1 MPSTQ
6 KLFCKFFDG
15 VRTERRVA
23 SLEFKFNFWRTV
35 QEMVTKKA
43 LATILIAIPYL
54 TLLLSSLPTA
64 AQETSGQT
72 LAKLEK
78 LSAENRQK
86 VLIERARSEKEV
98 TFYSSLQAVD
108 ADGYVKAFNKRYPFI
123 KVNIF
128 RISGQKQVL
137 MIQTEFNAGKH
148 GFDVTN
154 ASAAQAFGIK
164 KTGALNPYQSPQRQ
178 YFSTAHKDKEGYFT
192 PTYIVPVV
200 LGYNTNMV
208 KRGEAPKRYEDL
220 LEPKWKANMI
230 LDVEEFPW
238 FAVLLKHYGREKGL
252 DYMRRLARQEILMGR
267 GRTTQAQ
274 LISAGERAIGIALNS
289 SSVLEFKTRG
299 APLDWT
305 VLDPY
310 YAKPNMLMLA
320 RHAPHPHA
328 AALLID
334 WTLSDEGQS
343 LLATLGYVVA
353 RKGVKQSVPALL
365 EKESFLADPDFI
377 GPILEETGKD
387 FRSVFTG
394 GR

>member
-1 MPSTQ
+1 MTKRVLRAVISQWLFLTSILTQ
-6 KLFCKFFDG
+6 P
-15 VRTERRVA
+15 A
-23 SLEFKFNFWRTV
+23 S
-35 QEMVTKKA
+35 
-43 LATILIAIPYL
+43 
-54 TLLLSSLPTA
+54 
-64 AQETSGQT
+64 AQETSGQI
-72 LAKLEK
+72 LAKLQK
-78 LSAENRQK
+78 LSPESRQK
-86 VLIERARSEKEV
+86 VLVEQAKVEKEV
-98 TFYSSLQAVD
+98 TFYSSLQTTD
-108 ADGYVKAFNKRYPFI
+108 AEPFLKAFNKRYPFI
-123 KVNIF
+123 KVNVY
-128 RISGQKQVL
+128 RISGQKQVI
-137 MIQTEFNAGKH
+137 MIQSEFNAGRH
-148 GFDVTN
+148 AFDVTN

-164 KTGALNPYQSPQRQ
+164 RTGALERYESPQRQ
-178 YFSTAHKDKEGYFT
+178 FFAPAHKDKEGYFT

-208 KRGEAPKRYEDL
+208 KRNDTPKRYEDL
-220 LEPKWKANMI
+220 LEPKWKSNMI

-252 DYMRRLARQEILMGR
+252 DYMRRLAKQDIQMGR

-274 LISAGERAIGIALNS
+274 LISAGERAVGIALNS
-289 SSVLEFKTRG
+289 SSVLDFKNRG
-299 APLDWT
+299 APIDWT
-305 VLDPY
+305 ILDPY

-343 LLATLGYVVA
+343 LLSSLGYVVA

-377 GPILEETGKD
+377 GPVLEETGRD
-387 FRSVFTG
+387 FRNTFTS

>member
-1 MPSTQ
+1 MIFTAIF
-6 KLFCKFFDG
+6 LFIGFI
-15 VRTERRVA
+15 VA
-23 SLEFKFNFWRTV
+23 
-35 QEMVTKKA
+35 A
-43 LATILIAIPYL
+43 
-54 TLLLSSLPTA
+54 
-64 AQETSGQT
+64 TSGFAQDSAGQV
-72 LAKLEK
+72 LSRLEK

-86 VLIERARSEKEV
+86 VLVERARAEREV
-98 TFYSSLQAVD
+98 TFYSSLQSAD
-108 ADGYVKAFNKRYPFI
+108 AEPFIKAFTKRYPFL
-123 KVNIF
+123 KVNIY

-137 MIQTEFNAGKH
+137 MIQTELNTGRNA
-148 GFDVTN
+148 FDVTN
-154 ASAAQAFGIK
+154 ASAAQAYGIK
-164 KTGALNPYQSPQRQ
+164 KTGALDPYPSPQRQ
-178 YFSTAHKDKEGYFT
+178 GFAAAHKDKEGYFT

-200 LGYNTNMV
+200 LGYNTKMV
-208 KRGEAPKRYEDL
+208 RRQEIPKRYDEL
-220 LEPKWKANMI
+220 LEAKWKSNMI

-252 DYMRRLARQEILMGR
+252 AYMKRLAGQDILMGR

-274 LISAGERAIGIALNS
+274 LISAGERAAGIALNS
-289 SSVLEFKTRG
+289 SSVIEIKNRG

-305 VLDPY
+305 ILDPY

-343 LLATLGYVVA
+343 LLSSLGYVVA
-353 RKGVKQSVPALL
+353 RQGVKQSVPALL

-387 FRSVFTG
+387 FRAVFG
-394 GR
+394 GAR

>member
-1 MPSTQ
+1 MRQGLARFLTAMG
-6 KLFCKFFDG
+6 LF
-15 VRTERRVA
+15 
-23 SLEFKFNFWRTV
+23 S
-35 QEMVTKKA
+35 A
-43 LATILIAIPYL
+43 LLGI
-54 TLLLSSLPTA
+54 SSAA
-64 AQETSGQT
+64 AQESTGQL
-72 LAKLEK
+72 LARLGKLP
-78 LSAENRQK
+78 AESRQK
-86 VLIERARSEKEV
+86 ILIERAWVEKEV

-128 RISGQKQVL
+128 RVSGQKQVL
-137 MIQTEFNAGKH
+137 MIQSEFNAGKH
-148 GFDVTN
+148 GFDITN

-164 KTGALNPYQSPQRQ
+164 KTGALDAYQSPERQ
-178 YFSTAHKDKEGYFT
+178 YFPTAHKDKEGYFT
-192 PTYIVPVV
+192 PTYLVPVV

-220 LEPKWKANMI
+220 LDAKWKSNMI

-252 DYMRRLARQEILMGR
+252 DYMKRLTRQDILMGR
-267 GRTTQAQ
+267 GRTTQVQ
-274 LISAGERAIGIALNS
+274 LISAGERAVGIALNS
-289 SSVLEFKTRG
+289 SSVLEFKNRG
-299 APLDWT
+299 APIDWT

-343 LLATLGYVVA
+343 VLASQGYVVA

-387 FRSVFTG
+387 FRAIFTG

>member
-1 MPSTQ
+1 MLKRP
-6 KLFCKFFDG
+6 
-15 VRTERRVA
+15 
-23 SLEFKFNFWRTV
+23 EFLSPWPIRDSARGIFSRYFYTS
-35 QEMVTKKA
+35 A
-43 LATILIAIPYL
+43 LVSRSPFLLVCL
-54 TLLLSSLPTA
+54 TLAGTMFLA
-64 AQETSGQT
+64 APQAYSQETSGQT

-86 VLIERARSEKEV
+86 VLLERARGEKEV
-98 TFYSSLQAVD
+98 TFYSSLQTSD
-108 ADGYVKAFNKRYPFI
+108 AEPYVKAFTKRYPFL
-123 KVNIF
+123 KVNIY

-137 MIQTEFNAGKH
+137 MIQTELNAGRNA
-148 GFDVTN
+148 FDVTN
-154 ASAAQAFGIK
+154 ASTAQAYGIK
-164 KTGALNPYQSPQRQ
+164 TTGALDPYHSPQRQ
-178 YFSTAHKDKEGYFT
+178 FFAAAHKDKEGYFT
-192 PTYIVPVV
+192 PTYINPVV

-208 KRGEAPKRYEDL
+208 KRNEAPKRYEEL
-220 LEPKWKANMI
+220 LEPKWKSNMI

-252 DYMRRLARQEILMGR
+252 EYMRRLAKQDILMGR

-289 SSVLEFKTRG
+289 SSVIDIKTRG

-305 VLDPY
+305 IVDPY

-334 WTLSDEGQS
+334 WTLSEEGQA
-343 LLATLGYVVA
+343 LLVTLGYVVA
-353 RKGVKQSVPALL
+353 RKGVKQTIPALL

-387 FRSVFTG
+387 FRGIFTS

>member
-1 MPSTQ
+1 MI
-6 KLFCKFFDG
+6 
-15 VRTERRVA
+15 
-23 SLEFKFNFWRTV
+23 
-35 QEMVTKKA
+35 KA
-43 LATILIAIPYL
+43 LAISIL
-54 TLLLSSLPTA
+54 TLLFAVSPA
-64 AQETSGQT
+64 IAQETAGQT
-72 LAKLEK
+72 LARMGRLT
-78 LSAENRQK
+78 AENRQRI
-86 VLIERARSEKEV
+86 VVERARSEKEV

-108 ADGYVKAFNKRYPFI
+108 ADAYVKAFNKRYPFI

-137 MIQTEFNAGKH
+137 MIQSEFNAGKH
-148 GFDVTN
+148 SFDITN

-164 KTGALNPYQSPQRQ
+164 KTGALDPYQSPERQ
-178 YFSTAHKDKEGYFT
+178 AFAAAHKDKDGYFT

-208 KRGEAPKRYEDL
+208 KRSDVPKRYEDL

-238 FAVLLKHYGREKGL
+238 FAVLVKHYGREKGL

-289 SSVLEFKTRG
+289 SSVLEFKNRG

-334 WTLSDEGQS
+334 WTLSEEGQS
-343 LLATLGYVVA
+343 LLASLGYVVA

-387 FRSVFTG
+387 FRAVFTG